1 MTFKILTDSTSD
13 LDEKWAQEHNVDII
27 GLTIELDGKTYETV
41 GDEKITSDFL
51 LERMQEGAKPT
62 TSQINVGQF
71 EEVFSTYAKM
81 TMPCY
86 I

>member
-71 EEVFSTYAKM
+71 EEVF
-81 TMPCY
+81 
-86 I
+86 